1 MPQVTTVDGQFGTHA
16 QAVLSALTRLLP
28 RQLRLHRIV
37 TLATLLA
44 WHRRL
49 ITRKWTYPNQSGCPP
64 ISDEIRDLV
73 LRLAQENPAWGH
85 RRIHGELA
93 GLGHR
98 LGAST
103 IRRILTA
110 ARLGPAPRRADTGWR
125 TFLRAQAAGLLAT
138 DFFTLD
144 TITLR
149 RLYVLFVMEVRTR
162 TVHVLGVTA
171 HPTTTWTTQ
180 AARNLLTDLG
190 ERITTFRFLIVTGTP
205 RSPLLSMPS
214 SPPKASTSSRSLPRP
229 HERTAMPSGSSAA
242 SATSAP
248 TEC

>member
-1 MPQVTTVDGQFGTHA
+1 
-16 QAVLSALTRLLP
+16 
-28 RQLRLHRIV
+28 
-37 TLATLLA
+37 LLA

-110 ARLGPAPRRADTGWR
+110 ACSAPHHAEQTPAGEPFCEPR
-125 TFLRAQAAGLLAT
+125 QLACWPP
-138 DFFTLD
+138 
-144 TITLR
+144 I
-149 RLYVLFVMEVRTR
+149 
-162 TVHVLGVTA
+162 
-171 HPTTTWTTQ
+171 
-180 AARNLLTDLG
+180 
-190 ERITTFRFLIVTGTP
+190 
-205 RSPLLSMPS
+205 S
-214 SPPKASTSSRSLPRP
+214 SPST
-229 HERTAMPSGSSAA
+229 PS
-242 SATSAP
+242 P
-248 TEC
+248 